1 MIIRKIIS
9 DFVLLHS
16 DNFPREDIQTSETEQ
31 VYDYDLADRE
41 YVLDA
46 IKNVKSRLKA
56 LAITLVSRIILPVNQ
71 FYLAN
76 QRQVNLVLD
85 L

>member
-9 DFVLLHS
+9 DFVLSHS
-16 DNFPREDIQTSETEQ
+16 DNFPREDIQISETEQ
-31 VYDYDLADRE
+31 VYDYDLEYRE

-46 IKNVKSRLKA
+46 IKNLKSRMKILT
-56 LAITLVSRIILPVNQ
+56 ITLTARIILPGNQ
-71 FYLAN
+71 YSLTN

>member
-9 DFVLLHS
+9 DFVLSHS
-16 DNFPREDIQTSETEQ
+16 NNFSREDIQTSETEQ
-31 VYDYDLADRE
+31 VYDYDLEHRE

-46 IKNVKSRLKA
+46 IKNLKSRMKTLT
-56 LAITLVSRIILPVNQ
+56 ITLVARIILPDNQ
-71 FYLAN
+71 YYLAN
-76 QRQVNLVLD
+76 QRQANLVLD